1 MSEYWFARRFPVG
14 NPRNGIAPVSR
25 EGRLVALGFGVAML
39 VGGAIGAAVAMA
51 GETVLGVATF
61 AVIAGL
67 AGGAFIAIAVKKSDR
82 NHTVHDYWNGTVSA
96 GGAPKKGMADER
108 SRTRR

>member
-14 NPRNGIAPVSR
+14 NPRNAIAPVSR

-39 VGGAIGAAVAMA
+39 VGGVIGAFIAMS
-51 GETVLGVATF
+51 GEAVLGVATF

-67 AGGAFIAIAVKKSDR
+67 AGGAFITIAAKKGDR
-82 NHTVHDYWNGTVSA
+82 NHTVDDYKNGAVASKA
-96 GGAPKKGMADER
+96 GAGRRA
-108 SRTRR
+108 SR